1 MASPLTFVRKAAIE
15 REAARANGRTVLK
28 VQDSHVDRAVGS
40 GAVLEAARGAADPAA
55 VEVVAVGSDGAYDLS
70 PRVTVERAGGET
82 MRLDRVT
89 PEQAT
94 QVAADPASAA
104 VGEAEYGAFWEAQ
117 HRLLLANTGDIDPES
132 LDACLARGGYAG
144 LERALSMKP
153 EEVID
158 EVLRAGLLG
167 RGGAYFPAGR
177 KWQSARAARGG
188 VRYVVVNAEEGE
200 PGVYKDRHIMDG
212 DPHLLIEGLLIAGY
226 ASGASKGF
234 LYVNA
239 EARLS
244 ERRVRLAVEQARD
257 AGLVGEDILGSGFDF
272 DIEIRRGAGGYVCG
286 EETTLLNTIEGQRR
300 VPRLRPPFPTES
312 GLFAMPTV
320 INNVETLCNAA
331 VVLRDGAD
339 AFAEIGEGAGG
350 TKLISLSGAVRRPG
364 LIEVPMGTTLRT
376 IVYDVGGGAR
386 DGGRVAGVVAG
397 GPSGGLLPESMLDE
411 PIRPGLMHPSGAVL
425 GAGGVVVL
433 DGSMPTLDV
442 VRELAAYNAD
452 ESCGK
457 CTPCREGAPRMVE
470 ILDRM
475 APLGSSAD
483 ADELRE
489 LAHVVASA
497 SLCGLG
503 QMAGGPVVS
512 ALDLFRDDLVKAD

>member
-1 MASPLTFVRKAAIE
+1 MRTSSVRASTSTSRF
-15 REAARANGRTVLK
+15 
-28 VQDSHVDRAVGS
+28 
-40 GAVLEAARGAADPAA
+40 GAAP
-55 VEVVAVGSDGAYDLS
+55 
-70 PRVTVERAGGET
+70 
-82 MRLDRVT
+82 
-89 PEQAT
+89 
-94 QVAADPASAA
+94 
-104 VGEAEYGAFWEAQ
+104 
-117 HRLLLANTGDIDPES
+117 
-132 LDACLARGGYAG
+132 
-144 LERALSMKP
+144 
-153 EEVID
+153 
-158 EVLRAGLLG
+158 
-167 RGGAYFPAGR
+167 
-177 KWQSARAARGG
+177 
-188 VRYVVVNAEEGE
+188 
-200 PGVYKDRHIMDG
+200 
-212 DPHLLIEGLLIAGY
+212 
-226 ASGASKGF
+226 
-234 LYVNA
+234 
-239 EARLS
+239 
-244 ERRVRLAVEQARD
+244 
-257 AGLVGEDILGSGFDF
+257 
-272 DIEIRRGAGGYVCG
+272 GGYVCG